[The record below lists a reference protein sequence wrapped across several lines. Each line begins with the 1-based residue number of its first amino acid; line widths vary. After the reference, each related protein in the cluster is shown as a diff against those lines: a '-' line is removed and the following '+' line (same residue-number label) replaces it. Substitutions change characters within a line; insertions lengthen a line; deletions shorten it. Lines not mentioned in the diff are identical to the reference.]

1 MWVLL
6 MAYKLFDS
14 NGKYQIVFLTSS
26 YHITQNN
33 EVTQHTFNPKQRN
46 NQPRGKKL
54 EQTIMNLHLRH

>member
-33 EVTQHTFNPKQRN
+33 EVTQHTFNPYTCVVQHF
-46 NQPRGKKL
+46 PT
-54 EQTIMNLHLRH
+54 EAT